1 MELNTILNGDSLE
14 MLRTLPEQSVNMCV
28 TSPPYYGLRDYGEDG
43 QIGLEETPEKYV
55 ERLVDVFR
63 EVRRV
68 LKNDG
73 TLWLNLGDSY
83 CSTAP
88 GTMSDPLRQEG
99 ILNGVTNKA
108 AESRR
113 QFRPYTPQGMKP
125 KDLMGIPWMIAF
137 ALRSDGWYLRQDI
150 IWHKPNPMPESV
162 KDRCTKAHEYVFL
175 LSKSAKYYY
184 NHEAIKEDATTNENR
199 PDGVVRNRIYEYD
212 SKRNNNPEA
221 YLGNPDQSF
230 RGQKTKGKVPIN
242 GMPQRHGEDIP
253 TSRKRN
259 KRSIWTVNTKPYSEA
274 HFAVFPDDLIKPCVL
289 AGSKKGGVVLDPFF
303 GSGTTGE
310 VAIRAGR
317 KFIGVE
323 LNPEYVE
330 MATKRLSPFL
340 TQHNLF
346 EQELSN

>member
-14 MLRTLPEQSVNMCV
+14 MLRTLPDQSVDMCV

-55 ERLVDVFR
+55 QRLVDVFR

-68 LKNDG
+68 LKDDG
-73 TLWLNLGDSY
+73 TLWLNIGDSY
-83 CSTAP
+83 
-88 GTMSDPLRQEG
+88 
-99 ILNGVTNKA
+99 NGYPANVTKGGSISGNNQHARHYKESGYGLA
-108 AESRR
+108 AKSL
-113 QFRPYTPQGMKP
+113 KP
-125 KDLMGIPWMIAF
+125 KDLMGIPWMVAF

-162 KDRCTKAHEYVFL
+162 KDRCTKAHEYIFL
-175 LSKSAKYYY
+175 LSKSSKYYY

-221 YLGNPDQSF
+221 YLSNPDQSF

-323 LNPEYVE
+323 LNAEYVD

-340 TQHNLF
+340 TQRNLF
-346 EQELSN
+346 EQEQCN